1 MPTWADGAD
10 VWDVCA
16 GQVALALSPPFDPA
30 TTEYTVQLPSTQAL
44 DYIATLHSPLSTLTF
59 RGNAADSEQ
68 TNRRQINNPGG
79 CITTPPLFMKRAV
92 WAPHA
97 LSTSQLNGD
106 ESCE

>member
-30 TTEYTVQLPSTQAL
+30 TTEYTVQLASTQAL

-59 RGNAADSEQ
+59 RGNAANSEQ
-68 TNRRQINNPGG
+68 ANRRQINNPGM
-79 CITTPPLFMKRAV
+79 CITTPQFVHEEGCVGTPCSLN
-92 WAPHA
+92 
-97 LSTSQLNGD
+97 LSTGW
-106 ESCE
+106 